1 MIVRW
6 IQMVA
11 DNIQNAKCVAVICEY
26 NPLHNGHAYHIS
38 RIRNEVG
45 DNGCILGIM
54 SGNFTQRGEPA
65 IIPKYERALAA
76 IKSGMDLVVEL
87 PFPFSSAYAET
98 FADGGVYIA
107 ERLGAGAL
115 SFGSEL
121 GDPATLEYLADISL
135 SDEFISAYESN
146 RELRGSAAFYE
157 TLASVAGISYSIKP
171 NDILGIQYIRSIRR
185 NGYKIKP
192 SVILR
197 NGAGYNEA
205 SLSDCADE
213 SGEKFTSAKA
223 IREYLKTGKA
233 SFEKLEKYMPDAMC
247 ELLENSISNG
257 EFIIGYKSIENVIM
271 THFRLMSGLAFS
283 EIADVPSGFSKRLH
297 DAALHSRSFEE
308 MCQTLCNRSFTLSR
322 LLRII
327 LYCLTG
333 VKKTDMDTGIIGYV
347 NLLAANDNGRKYM
360 ADLRRQ
366 DSFILTKPSD
376 CRLLFPGAERQT
388 ALAENADALYTAMMP
403 KCRDAGYFMRKKP
416 YIV

>member
-1 MIVRW
+1 MLTDDIRKP
-6 IQMVA
+6 
-11 DNIQNAKCVAVICEY
+11 KCVAVICEY

-38 RIRNEVG
+38 RIREEIG
-45 DNGCILGIM
+45 DQGCIIGIM

-76 IKSGMDLVVEL
+76 VKSGMDIVVEL

-107 ERLGAGAL
+107 ERLRASTL
-115 SFGSEL
+115 SFGSEC
-121 GDPATLEYLADISL
+121 GDLATLEYLADISL
-135 SDEFISAYESN
+135 SDKFISAYESN
-146 RELRGSAAFYE
+146 REFRGSASFYE
-157 TLASVAGISYSIKP
+157 TLTAVAGISHSIKP

-185 NGYKIKP
+185 HRYRIKP

-205 SLSDCADE
+205 SLNDCSRDNE
-213 SGEKFTSAKA
+213 KNEKFTSARA
-223 IREYLKTGKA
+223 IRDFLKNGRD
-233 SFEKLEKYMPDAMC
+233 SFEKLEEYMPDIMC
-247 ELLENSISNG
+247 EFLKNSIRNG
-257 EFIIGYKSIENVIM
+257 EFIIGYKNIENVIM
-271 THFRLMSGLAFS
+271 THFRLMPGLAFT

-297 DAALHSRSFEE
+297 DAALHSSCFDE
-308 MCQTLCNRSFTLSR
+308 MCRTLCNRSFTMSR

-327 LYCLTG
+327 LYCMTG
-333 VKKTDMDTGIIGYV
+333 VKKTDMDTGIISYV
-347 NLLAANDNGRKYM
+347 NLLATNDNGRKYM

-366 DSFILTKPSD
+366 NGFILTKPSD
-376 CRLLFPGAERQT
+376 CRFLFPGSERQT
-388 ALAENADALYTAMMP
+388 ALAESADALYTAMMP